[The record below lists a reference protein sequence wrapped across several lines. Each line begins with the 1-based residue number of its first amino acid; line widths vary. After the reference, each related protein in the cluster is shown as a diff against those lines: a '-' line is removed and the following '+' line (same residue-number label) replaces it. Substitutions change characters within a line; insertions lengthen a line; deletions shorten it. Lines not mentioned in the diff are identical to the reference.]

1 MIPPHLRRPLLNMLL
16 KRRSWVEQTS
26 AAIAISAGL
35 QCPMYI
41 FVRLIHHVQ
50 LPSVYSVTLASVV
63 AAAMWGGFICG
74 FVTATLSA
82 LWIDLAY
89 FVPYWIPFVRLE
101 DFVRFATYVG
111 IALVISTL
119 VNLLR
124 SIVRELEETQKE
136 TLLQSQA
143 RENIVAIIAHDLKN
157 PISAI
162 LLNVSLVL
170 RIAEKKNWNENSIP
184 KLKRTARVALNMSQ
198 TISDLLSLAEIE
210 FGTFAFKDA
219 EHTPSE
225 LATKL
230 IAWKDVARINGDL
243 PQVEIEQLGP
253 DQAMRFDLDQLVRAV
268 GAILDVFYELLTPD
282 QTIHVRIAHVEDRMR
297 VEIEALGSCADAFR
311 SGDFFESYRSGEK
324 GSRVSRLRVSL
335 SKGILASHGGAFEV
349 TQDGDKT
356 RVTLS
361 IPKSAQQMSSENDFR
376 IAG

>member
-1 MIPPHLRRPLLNMLL
+1 
-16 KRRSWVEQTS
+16 
-26 AAIAISAGL
+26 
-35 QCPMYI
+35 
-41 FVRLIHHVQ
+41 
-50 LPSVYSVTLASVV
+50 
-63 AAAMWGGFICG
+63 
-74 FVTATLSA
+74 
-82 LWIDLAY
+82 
-89 FVPYWIPFVRLE
+89 
-101 DFVRFATYVG
+101 
-111 IALVISTL
+111 
-119 VNLLR
+119 
-124 SIVRELEETQKE
+124 VRELEETQKE